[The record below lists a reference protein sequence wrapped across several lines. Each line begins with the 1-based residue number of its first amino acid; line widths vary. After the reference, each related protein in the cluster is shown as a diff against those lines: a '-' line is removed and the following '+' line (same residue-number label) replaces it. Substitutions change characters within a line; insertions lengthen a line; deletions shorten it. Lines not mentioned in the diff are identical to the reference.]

1 MIIMFEKIV
10 EAINKLLP
18 GDWLPA
24 DKKAHL
30 VCGFLISLIVG
41 LLDVP
46 LTGFWLGTAAA
57 VAKEVRDELVY
68 GGFDYKDLAVTEI
81 GVLLAYLIL
90 IILG

>member
-1 MIIMFEKIV
+1 MFEKIV
-10 EAINKLLP
+10 EVINKLLP

-41 LLDVP
+41 LLDAP

-57 VAKEVRDELVY
+57 VAKEVRDEFAY
-68 GGFDYKDLAVTEI
+68 GGFDYHDLVVTEI
-81 GVLLAYLIL
+81 GVLSACLIL
-90 IILG
+90 III